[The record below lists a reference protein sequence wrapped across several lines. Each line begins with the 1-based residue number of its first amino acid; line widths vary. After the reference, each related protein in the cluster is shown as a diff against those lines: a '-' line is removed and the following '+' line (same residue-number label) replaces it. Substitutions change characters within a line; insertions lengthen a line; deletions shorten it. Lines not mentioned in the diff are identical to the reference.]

1 MKTLFNGNNDEDFKT
16 IHEKDIR
23 LFLNFMDV
31 DRNGTISKAAF
42 LKQYSKIDS
51 LSQRQYPLY
60 KLTVS
65 KEEVKKASNLPEND
79 LTLIVRKMQAEGIN
93 LNQFLGHLPTLTD
106 INQDKQTRLIRLGSL
121 LK

>member
-1 MKTLFNGNNDEDFKT
+1 MKTLFNNNEDLKS

-31 DRNGTISKAAF
+31 DRNGTISKAEF
-42 LKQYSKIDS
+42 LKQYSKIDL

-65 KEEVKKASNLPEND
+65 KVEVKKASNLPEND
-79 LTLIVRKMQAEGIN
+79 LTMIVSKM
-93 LNQFLGHLPTLTD
+93 
-106 INQDKQTRLIRLGSL
+106 
-121 LK
+121 

>member
-31 DRNGTISKAAF
+31 DRNGTISKAEF

-93 LNQFLGHLPTLTD
+93 LNQFLGHLPILTD